1 MALLST
7 GPGPF
12 RCLVLG
18 AGALTALVATG
29 IAFAALLG
37 VTSESVTVHTAASNI
52 SPTICTL
59 SAADADSYVS
69 SGSTSS
75 NFGTATTLNVQ
86 ASGILGSDMRTFV
99 EFSLSSCSI
108 PASSLVTAASLE
120 LYLYAAPT
128 AGRTYDAHRVTASW
142 TETGITW
149 SNQPGAAGA
158 ATSSVSTGTT
168 DNVRLT
174 WDVTSDVQAFV
185 DGTANNGWRI
195 RDQDE
200 TPLLGTQLGQFRSAE
215 HGTASQRPML
225 EITYYP

>member
-1 MALLST
+1 MALLSS
-7 GPGPF
+7 GRRPSRF
-12 RCLVLG
+12 LLLG

-29 IAFAALLG
+29 IGFAALLG
-37 VTSESVTVHTAASNI
+37 VTSESVTVHTAASSI

-75 NFGTATTLNVQ
+75 NFGSATTLNVQ
-86 ASGILGSDMRTFV
+86 ASGVLGSDMRTFV

-120 LYLYAAPT
+120 LYLYGAPN
-128 AGRTYDAHRVTASW
+128 AGRTYDVHRVTASW

-149 SNQPGAAGA
+149 NNQPGTVAS
-158 ATSSVSTGTT
+158 ATASVSTGTT
-168 DNVRLT
+168 NNVTLT

-200 TPLLGTQLGQFRSAE
+200 NPLLTQLGQFRSAE
-215 HGTASQRPML
+215 HGTASQRPIL
-225 EITYYP
+225 QITYYP